1 MALCPSAVFQTGSP
15 YADEESLLAIDE
27 SNVFEAAFEYQSRQ
41 PEESILYRV
50 VAENLETF
58 LSRQQERGRVVPRFV
73 EKELRAFLD
82 CGILARGFLRV
93 HCDICG
99 QDRVVAFSCK
109 GRSVCSSCCGRRM
122 SDTAAHLV
130 DRVFPEIPV
139 RQWVLSFPFALRY
152 RLAMIRSF

>member
-1 MALCPSAVFQTGSP
+1 MALCPSAVFNNREQ
-15 YADEESLLAIDE
+15 YAEEEPIFAGQGLS
-27 SNVFEAAFEYQSRQ
+27 VCEAAFEYIPRH
-41 PEESILYRV
+41 PEATVLYQV
-50 VAENLETF
+50 VAENIESF
-58 LSRQQERGRVVPRFV
+58 LHRQQERGRVVPRFV